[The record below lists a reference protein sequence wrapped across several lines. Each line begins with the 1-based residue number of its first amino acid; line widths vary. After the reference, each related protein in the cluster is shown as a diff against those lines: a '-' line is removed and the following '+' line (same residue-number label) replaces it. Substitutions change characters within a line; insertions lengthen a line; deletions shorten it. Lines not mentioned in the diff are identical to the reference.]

1 MTKVSGSLTCVA
13 TRIKELQ
20 KELSDAEW
28 ESSPNVDMLRHELEH
43 FTNLMRRGILL
54 EPDF

>member
-1 MTKVSGSLTCVA
+1 MTLTCVA

-28 ESSPNVDMLRHELEH
+28 DNSPNVAILRHELEH
-43 FTNLMRRGILL
+43 FTSLAKQGIVY